1 MRAALF
7 VVAVCLSGCGTP
19 GVSRGA
25 EGRRVRLDV
34 PFFPDGTDQCGP
46 SALASVLGYWG
57 RPAAPSVLREELYR
71 ANLKGAL
78 TVDMLLA
85 AEARGLSTEM
95 ADGGL
100 ERIKRELDAGHP
112 LIAFID
118 VGFKAYPIGHY
129 LVITGYDDG
138 RRTLFAH
145 SGKKRDRRISYAKFD
160 RLWEK
165 TNRWTLLMLPPA

>member
-1 MRAALF
+1 MRATLL
-7 VVAVCLSGCGTP
+7 VVAIFLSGCGTA
-19 GVSRGA
+19 GVPRGP
-25 EGRRVRLDV
+25 EGRQVRLDV
-34 PFFPDGTDQCGP
+34 PFFPDDTDQCGP

-57 RPAAPSVLREELYR
+57 RPQAPSELRAELYR

-85 AEARGLSTEM
+85 AEARGLTTEM

-100 ERIKRELDAGHP
+100 DRVKRELDAGHP

-118 VGFKAYPIGHY
+118 IGFKAYPIGHY
-129 LVITGYDDG
+129 MVITGYDDG

-145 SGKKRDRRISYAKFD
+145 SGKKRNQRIPYAKFD

-165 TNRWTLLMLPPA
+165 TNRWALLTLPPA